1 MKKKQSKPN
10 VKTLKEISKSHEYDI
25 PCQPVLRFSPTAWA
39 KLLFFRD
46 RGETEISGFGITE
59 PDDLLYMTDFITI
72 KQDATIASISLD
84 DNAVADFFESQV
96 DAGRKPEQFFRVWV
110 HTHPGNSPTPSGTDE
125 ETFQRVFG
133 KCEWAVMCIVAE
145 EGKVYARLCFNIG
158 PGGQILI
165 PVEVDYSQTFQASDQ
180 EAWEAEYKANIKA
193 ARWSR
198 NVVYEDET
206 SFATIGSDVSE
217 YSLPQ
222 DLLEQL
228 EEMEPAERKA
238 ILDELAV
245 RPDLWGEEEMAGCKF

>member
-1 MKKKQSKPN
+1 M
-10 VKTLKEISKSHEYDI
+10 
-25 PCQPVLRFSPTAWA
+25 
-39 KLLFFRD
+39 
-46 RGETEISGFGITE
+46 
-59 PDDLLYMTDFITI
+59 
-72 KQDATIASISLD
+72 
-84 DNAVADFFESQV
+84 

-110 HTHPGNSPTPSGTDE
+110 HTHPGDSPNPSGTDE

-145 EGKVYARLCFNIG
+145 EGKVYARLCFNVG

-165 PVEVDYSQTFQASDQ
+165 PVEVDYSQPFQASDQ

-206 SFATIGSDVSE
+206 SFATTGSDISE

-238 ILDELAV
+238 VLDELAV